1 MSKSIKVGVFVLSGL
16 ILLGIAV
23 FMIGENRNLWD
34 PKMKYQAAFFDVAGL
49 KPGAP
54 VRMGGVDIGTVTDV
68 GHGEK
73 VEDTRVY
80 VTLSVTKRESV
91 RVREDTVARVVNK
104 GLLGDKMIELSSDGK
119 EKELGNGKML
129 KTEEPI
135 DFGKYVAK
143 FEEIANKASKAVDNI
158 EVGTRPLA
166 DPKFAEDLK
175 TVLHNVREVTDGLAH
190 NDSVLHRVVMDPH
203 EGQKFDA
210 ILTNMQLAT
219 NDLHDLTTHL
229 RTGPGLAH
237 AIVYDG
243 QMTGDVAGSLAE
255 VHKDLR
261 QIREGNGLVHTLVYG
276 DTDTQH
282 LMTNVNAMS
291 DDLREVVHGLKTGK
305 GTLGALLVDPSVYE
319 DIKAVVGNVERN
331 QVLRALVRYSIKAD
345 ETRPPPKVEPTSS
358 K

>member
-1 MSKSIKVGVFVLSGL
+1 MSKSIKVGVFVLGGL
-16 ILLGIAV
+16 LLLGIAV

-34 PKMKYQAAFFDVAGL
+34 PKTKYQAAFFDVAGL

-54 VRMGGVDIGTVTDV
+54 IRMGGVDIGTVTGV
-68 GHGEK
+68 GHGEA

-80 VTLSVTKRESV
+80 VTMSVTKKESV
-91 RVREDTVARVVNK
+91 RVREDTIARVVNR

-119 EKELGNGKML
+119 GPELAYGKML

-158 EVGTRPLA
+158 EQGTRPLA
-166 DPKFAEDLK
+166 DPQFAEDLK
-175 TVLHNVREVTDGLAH
+175 TTLHNLRAVTDGLVRS
-190 NDSVLHRVVMDPH
+190 DSVLHRLIMDPH
-203 EGQKFDA
+203 EGEKFDA
-210 ILTNMQLAT
+210 VLTNMQLAT
-219 NDLHDLTTHL
+219 GDLHDMTTHL
-229 RTGPGLAH
+229 RSGPGLAH
-237 AIVYDG
+237 ALVYDA
-243 QMTGDVAGSLAE
+243 QMTTDVAGSLAE
-255 VHKDLR
+255 VNKDLR

-276 DTDTQH
+276 DSDTQH

-319 DIKAVVGNVERN
+319 DIKGLVGNVERN

-345 ETRPPPKVEPTSS
+345 ETRPPPKVEPAS

>member
-23 FMIGENRNLWD
+23 FMIGDNRNLWD
-34 PKMKYQAAFFDVAGL
+34 PKIRYQAAFFDVAGL

-54 VRMGGVDIGTVTDV
+54 VRMGGVDVGTVV
-68 GHGEK
+68 GVAHGDK

-80 VTLSVTKRESV
+80 VTLSVTKREAV
-91 RVREDTVARVVNK
+91 RVREDTVGRVVNK
-104 GLLGDKMIELSSDGK
+104 GLLGDKMIELSSDGRGP
-119 EKELGNGKML
+119 ELGAGKML
-129 KTEEPI
+129 KTEEPV

-143 FEEIANKASKAVDNI
+143 FDEIATKASKAVDNI
-158 EVGTRPLA
+158 EQGTRPLA
-166 DPKFAEDLK
+166 DPQFAEDLK
-175 TVLHNVREVTDGLAH
+175 KVLHNAREVTDGLAH
-190 NDSVLHRVVMDPH
+190 SDSVLHRVIMDPH

-210 ILTNMQLAT
+210 MLNNMQLAT
-219 NDLHDLTTHL
+219 NDLQDMTSHL
-229 RTGPGLAH
+229 RKGPGLAH

-243 QMTGDVAGSLAE
+243 QMTSDVAGSLAE

-319 DIKAVVGNVERN
+319 DIKSIVGNVERN

-345 ETRPPPKVEPTSS
+345 ESRPAPRVEPTSS